1 MAMSRP
7 HLIARLIL
15 VATGVYLLM
24 HTLSEIGSAAIT
36 LNQNSPPQTPG
47 TKLFIITAQFVTT
60 LTLSL
65 IFLFRPD
72 GIIRM
77 ITGPDI
83 GLFEK
88 VDNLWVITGLRMTLC
103 FCGLLILFPRI
114 ERLFFYVPAIIK
126 GPNILSYMTLEGQSS
141 VIPVKRT
148 VGFLVEIAKLIVAI
162 YLIFG
167 ASHYVRWQMRAIAAK
182 NEVKNE

>member
-1 MAMSRP
+1 MGA
-7 HLIARLIL
+7 
-15 VATGVYLLM
+15 YLLM
-24 HTLSEIGSAAIT
+24 HTLSEISSAAIT
-36 LNQNSPPQTPG
+36 LSQNCPPENYR
-47 TKLFIITAQFVTT
+47 TKLIIVAAQFVIT

-72 GIIRM
+72 VIIRM

-83 GLFEK
+83 GQFEK
-88 VDNLWVITGLRMTLC
+88 VDNLWVITGLRMTIC

-114 ERLFFYVPAIIK
+114 ERLFFYIPAIIK
-126 GPNILSYMTLEGQSS
+126 GPNILSYMTIEGQSS

-167 ASHYVRWQMRAIAAK
+167 APHYVRWQMRSVAAK
-182 NEVKNE
+182 IRGEK